1 MSEVEVFIMGSL
13 VGLIVGLFNFTVG
26 YQLAKWKY
34 TQQTQP
40 AQPERAIVVTH
51 MSREEVSAIMAQIA
65 EDKLMRDLL

>member
-1 MSEVEVFIMGSL
+1 MSEIFLTGMVVGAF
-13 VGLIVGLFNFTVG
+13 VGLLNFTVG